1 MRQLP
6 LFPAPRVKCD
16 VLGFFVKL
24 TFYTAIFSG
33 IAYFLL
39 LAYMQYRLGYG

>member
-1 MRQLP
+1 MRQIS
-6 LFPAPRVKCD
+6 LFPAPPPKRD

-24 TFYTAIFSG
+24 TFYTAIFLG

-39 LAYMQYRLGYG
+39 LAYMQYKLGYG